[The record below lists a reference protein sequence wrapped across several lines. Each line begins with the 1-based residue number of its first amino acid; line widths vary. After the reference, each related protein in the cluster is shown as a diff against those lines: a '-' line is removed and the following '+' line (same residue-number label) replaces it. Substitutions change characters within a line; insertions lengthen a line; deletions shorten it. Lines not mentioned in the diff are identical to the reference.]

1 MTIDHLAPPGQW
13 DIVLEPIKYAVN
25 IVLQQKM
32 KLVMTR
38 ETGNP
43 SKTLI
48 NRLAENLA
56 IPFRL
61 ILTGGALVTGLCF
74 GAAKAD
80 ILFTTDV
87 GGNSQN
93 GNIFDI
99 SAKKS
104 ITINGFYQNF
114 QQTGMHNFEAYYRL
128 GTAVGTTSSTP
139 GWILLGTANNF
150 NVATAG
156 IYSLVPFNS
165 SIRLSINA
173 GSRIGLWLRN
183 SDDGLSNIYT
193 NGTSVGAAYA
203 SDGNLIIY
211 EGYGANNGGGVFSP
225 RIWNGGIIYV
235 AGLAYSSTLQPYASN
250 QSIGLDALK
259 NQRELV
265 LNQAGDCDQRGWVVY
280 DSIKNQPQ
288 AKTKKHQSLC
298 IFAEGGNA
306 TGTINGTNTLGGY
319 NTANASSAY
328 GLEWKLSKQWAVGAA
343 YGYGSTN
350 LSNFNFQDTSASIG
364 STNNSGA
371 LYGVYRPDKQ
381 QRWKIAGL
389 FGYSGFSYTGSRSYL
404 GDVAN
409 SAYNA
414 SGYTG
419 ALQASYDIPLTTD
432 YNNKKNRL
440 SPVRIKPM
448 LGLAYGSQQQ
458 DGFSESGA
466 GTLVNVQGQTTNS
479 LLGSVGVSLEAPIA
493 LNKKKT
499 TVLVPKI
506 GVAYQYDFLADQ
518 DGNRSIT
525 ASLKDD
531 ATTSYT
537 VQGQNRGS
545 SNLQLNLGADLQLN
559 PKTVLYAGV
568 NYQAFNNGDQFG
580 YQGGLRY
587 KF

>member
-1 MTIDHLAPPGQW
+1 MKPMICSETIISKKVVPNASKITAPDIAFMDIGACHKAWQGLGIKLMGSLCLFTCLAGPSNAQFIGSYAPSNWTTTNVNSNGSVNTSGAPSSISITGPNNGTNNYGYIEFTTQAKRTGSYRFNWTHSTSDGAAFDYPKFVKNGTSTIFSNYSNSGSRGQSGSQA
-13 DIVLEPIKYAVN
+13 YALTSGDTFGFQVFS
-25 IVLQQKM
+25 
-32 KLVMTR
+32 
-38 ETGNP
+38 ED
-43 SKTLI
+43 
-48 NRLAENLA
+48 NL
-56 IPFRL
+56 
-61 ILTGGALVTGLCF
+61 F
-74 GAAKAD
+74 GAA
-80 ILFTTDV
+80 IV
-87 GGNSQN
+87 S
-93 GNIFDI
+93 IF
-99 SAKKS
+99 
-104 ITINGFYQNF
+104 NF
-114 QQTGMHNFEAYYRL
+114 LYPTG
-128 GTAVGTTSSTP
+128 
-139 GWILLGTANNF
+139 
-150 NVATAG
+150 
-156 IYSLVPFNS
+156 LV
-165 SIRLSINA
+165 
-173 GSRIGLWLRN
+173 
-183 SDDGLSNIYT
+183 
-193 NGTSVGAAYA
+193 
-203 SDGNLIIY
+203 
-211 EGYGANNGGGVFSP
+211 
-225 RIWNGGIIYV
+225 
-235 AGLAYSSTLQPYASN
+235 YSSTLQPYASN

-265 LNQAGDCDQRGWVVY
+265 LNESGECDRRGWVVY
-280 DSIKNQPQ
+280 DSDKNQPQ

-306 TGTINGTNTLGGY
+306 NGTINGTGSLGGY

-350 LSNFNFQDTSASIG
+350 LSNFNFQDTSATIG
-364 STNNSGA
+364 STINSGA

-404 GDVAN
+404 GDVAT

-432 YNNKKNRL
+432 YNGEKNRL
-440 SPVRIKPM
+440 SPIRIKPM

-479 LLGSVGVSLEAPIA
+479 LLGSVGMSLEAPIA
-493 LNKKKT
+493 LNQKKT
-499 TVLVPKI
+499 TVLIPKI

-525 ASLKDD
+525 ASLQDD

-537 VQGQNRGS
+537 VQGQTRGS

>member
-1 MTIDHLAPPGQW
+1 VSFLRKISISVIAATATFGLSAAKSQ
-13 DIVLEPIKYAVN
+13 E
-25 IVLQQKM
+25 
-32 KLVMTR
+32 
-38 ETGNP
+38 
-43 SKTLI
+43 
-48 NRLAENLA
+48 
-56 IPFRL
+56 
-61 ILTGGALVTGLCF
+61 LVTNGTFTRCTGLTC
-74 GAAKAD
+74 
-80 ILFTTDV
+80 
-87 GGNSQN
+87 S
-93 GNIFDI
+93 
-99 SAKKS
+99 
-104 ITINGFYQNF
+104 
-114 QQTGMHNFEAYYRL
+114 
-128 GTAVGTTSSTP
+128 
-139 GWILLGTANNF
+139 GWILQTNLGTFYNYFAGNAFHNGYNTAHGVGATLSQNIATTVGKTYQINYAARLFHSGTPYLLRSSFGGTVLANNF
-150 NVATAG
+150 NSGLTTSTTSFAYTAKA
-156 IYSLVPFNS
+156 SSSNS
-165 SIRLSINA
+165 VLEFFGYNNPDEWILSDV
-173 GSRIGLWLRN
+173 SVTLL
-183 SDDGLSNIYT
+183 YT
-193 NGTSVGAAYA
+193 
-203 SDGNLIIY
+203 
-211 EGYGANNGGGVFSP
+211 
-225 RIWNGGIIYV
+225 
-235 AGLAYSSTLQPYASN
+235 GLAYSSTLQPYADM

-280 DSIKNQPQ
+280 DSNKTKTTS
-288 AKTKKHQSLC
+288 KTKKNQSLC

-306 TGTINGTNTLGGY
+306 NGTINGTGSLGGY

-328 GLEWKLSKQWAVGAA
+328 GLEWKASKQWTIGAA

-350 LSNFNFQDTSASIG
+350 LSNFNFQDTSATIG
-364 STNNSGA
+364 STINSGA
-371 LYGVYRPDKQ
+371 LYGVYRPDKP

-404 GDVAN
+404 GDVAT

-432 YNNKKNRL
+432 YNGEKNRL
-440 SPVRIKPM
+440 SPIRIKPM

-493 LNKKKT
+493 LNQKKT
-499 TVLVPKI
+499 TVLIPRI

-525 ASLKDD
+525 AAVQDD

-537 VQGQNRGS
+537 VQGQTRGS

>member
-1 MTIDHLAPPGQW
+1 MICSETIISKKVVPNASKITAPDIAFMDIGACHKAWQGLGIKLMGSLCLFTCLAGPSNAQFIGSYAPSNWTTTNVNSNGSVNTSGAPSSISITGPNNGTNNYGYIEFTTQAKRTGSYRFNWTHSTSDGAAFDYPKFVKNGTSTIFSNYSNSGSRGQSGSQA
-13 DIVLEPIKYAVN
+13 YALTSGDTFGFQVFS
-25 IVLQQKM
+25 
-32 KLVMTR
+32 
-38 ETGNP
+38 ED
-43 SKTLI
+43 
-48 NRLAENLA
+48 NL
-56 IPFRL
+56 
-61 ILTGGALVTGLCF
+61 F
-74 GAAKAD
+74 GAA
-80 ILFTTDV
+80 IV
-87 GGNSQN
+87 S
-93 GNIFDI
+93 IF
-99 SAKKS
+99 
-104 ITINGFYQNF
+104 NF
-114 QQTGMHNFEAYYRL
+114 LYPTG
-128 GTAVGTTSSTP
+128 
-139 GWILLGTANNF
+139 
-150 NVATAG
+150 
-156 IYSLVPFNS
+156 LV
-165 SIRLSINA
+165 
-173 GSRIGLWLRN
+173 
-183 SDDGLSNIYT
+183 
-193 NGTSVGAAYA
+193 
-203 SDGNLIIY
+203 
-211 EGYGANNGGGVFSP
+211 
-225 RIWNGGIIYV
+225 
-235 AGLAYSSTLQPYASN
+235 YSSTLQPYASN

-265 LNQAGDCDQRGWVVY
+265 LNESGECDRRGWVVY
-280 DSIKNQPQ
+280 DSDKNQPQ

-306 TGTINGTNTLGGY
+306 NGTINGTGSLGGY

-343 YGYGSTN
+343 YGYGNTN

-364 STNNSGA
+364 STINSGA

-404 GDVAN
+404 GDVAT

-432 YNNKKNRL
+432 YNGEKNRL
-440 SPVRIKPM
+440 SPIRIKPM

-479 LLGSVGVSLEAPIA
+479 LLGSVGMSLEAPIA
-493 LNKKKT
+493 LNQKKT
-499 TVLVPKI
+499 TVLIPKI

-525 ASLKDD
+525 ASLQDD

-537 VQGQNRGS
+537 VQGQTRGS

>member
-1 MTIDHLAPPGQW
+1 MKPVLTHGTLDAKNIAAAAIADKKHASPSAAFASRRTVDHNISFGPAGKLIGSFSLLAGLLLAGSASANPYTTVTVNGRNYRITYGQEPPLSSATMPWLGNSSLAGQFATS
-13 DIVLEPIKYAVN
+13 LGNTFNNAN
-25 IVLQQKM
+25 SF
-32 KLVMTR
+32 
-38 ETGNP
+38 GNP
-43 SKTLI
+43 IFAYGGSTQ
-48 NRLAENLA
+48 NGGLAV
-56 IPFRL
+56 
-61 ILTGGALVTGLCF
+61 GALWNGIGVDNINVGSTWN
-74 GAAKAD
+74 GAW
-80 ILFTTDV
+80 
-87 GGNSQN
+87 
-93 GNIFDI
+93 
-99 SAKKS
+99 
-104 ITINGFYQNF
+104 NF
-114 QQTGMHNFEAYYRL
+114 ALAF
-128 GTAVGTTSSTP
+128 
-139 GWILLGTANNF
+139 
-150 NVATAG
+150 
-156 IYSLVPFNS
+156 
-165 SIRLSINA
+165 NA
-173 GSRIGLWLRN
+173 GL
-183 SDDGLSNIYT
+183 DD
-193 NGTSVGAAYA
+193 A
-203 SDGNLIIY
+203 
-211 EGYGANNGGGVFSP
+211 
-225 RIWNGGIIYV
+225 
-235 AGLAYSSTLQPYASN
+235 STLQPYASN

-265 LNQAGDCDQRGWVVY
+265 LNEAGECDRRGWVVY
-280 DSIKNQPQ
+280 DSDKNQPQ

-306 TGTINGTNTLGGY
+306 NGTINGTGSLGGY

-350 LSNFNFQDTSASIG
+350 LSNFDFQDTSAAIG
-364 STNNSGA
+364 STINSGA

-404 GDVAN
+404 GDVAT

-432 YNNKKNRL
+432 YNGEKNRL

-479 LLGSVGVSLEAPIA
+479 LLGNIGVSLEAPIA
-493 LNKKKT
+493 LNQKKT
-499 TVLVPKI
+499 TVLIPRI

-525 ASLKDD
+525 ASLQDD

>member
-1 MTIDHLAPPGQW
+1 MPWWGDGASTNSFVSAITTSLGTPNTLAFLGGTGPLFATGTLTSGSNNY
-13 DIVLEPIKYAVN
+13 VVVYTYN
-25 IVLQQKM
+25 I
-32 KLVMTR
+32 
-38 ETGNP
+38 
-43 SKTLI
+43 
-48 NRLAENLA
+48 
-56 IPFRL
+56 
-61 ILTGGALVTGLCF
+61 
-74 GAAKAD
+74 D
-80 ILFTTDV
+80 ILVSVVD
-87 GGNSQN
+87 Q
-93 GNIFDI
+93 
-99 SAKKS
+99 ALA
-104 ITINGFYQNF
+104 
-114 QQTGMHNFEAYYRL
+114 FEYAIAY
-128 GTAVGTTSSTP
+128 
-139 GWILLGTANNF
+139 
-150 NVATAG
+150 
-156 IYSLVPFNS
+156 LVPSFS
-165 SIRLSINA
+165 SQ
-173 GSRIGLWLRN
+173 
-183 SDDGLSNIYT
+183 
-193 NGTSVGAAYA
+193 
-203 SDGNLIIY
+203 
-211 EGYGANNGGGVFSP
+211 
-225 RIWNGGIIYV
+225 
-235 AGLAYSSTLQPYASN
+235 TLQPYASN

-265 LNQAGDCDQRGWVVY
+265 LNEAGECDRRGWVVY
-280 DSIKNQPQ
+280 DSDKNQPQ
-288 AKTKKHQSLC
+288 TKTKKHQSLC

-306 TGTINGTNTLGGY
+306 NGTINGTSSLGGY

-350 LSNFNFQDTSASIG
+350 LSNFNFQDTSATIG
-364 STNNSGA
+364 STINSGA

-404 GDVAN
+404 GDVAT

-432 YNNKKNRL
+432 YNGEKNRL
-440 SPVRIKPM
+440 SPIRIKPM

-479 LLGSVGVSLEAPIA
+479 LLGNIGVSLEAPIA
-493 LNKKKT
+493 LNQKKT
-499 TVLVPKI
+499 TVLIPRI

-525 ASLKDD
+525 ASLQDD

-568 NYQAFNNGDQFG
+568 NYQAFNTGDQFG

>member
-1 MTIDHLAPPGQW
+1 MKPPNIGKPSTPTNNRVAANLRISLGLVAAGGSLA
-13 DIVLEPIKYAVN
+13 A
-25 IVLQQKM
+25 
-32 KLVMTR
+32 
-38 ETGNP
+38 
-43 SKTLI
+43 
-48 NRLAENLA
+48 
-56 IPFRL
+56 
-61 ILTGGALVTGLCF
+61 GLCI

-80 ILFTTDV
+80 TSINTINAWDGASSIGSWRGPAPASAYTYGQTFTAPSASSLKSFTFNARSSSIGSQPYTAYLYQLNTNTV
-87 GGNSQN
+87 QGPAIWTGAGLTLSGNTSFN
-93 GNIFDI
+93 STTLNIN
-99 SAKKS
+99 SAKL
-104 ITINGFYQNF
+104 
-114 QQTGMHNFEAYYRL
+114 QTGTRYVFFL
-128 GTAVGTTSSTP
+128 T
-139 GWILLGTANNF
+139 
-150 NVATAG
+150 TAG
-156 IYSLVPFNS
+156 LNTTGNPTYFYGTVSGASGYTGGQFIF
-165 SIRLSINA
+165 
-173 GSRIGLWLRN
+173 
-183 SDDGLSNIYT
+183 SDNVDFT
-193 NGTSVGAAYA
+193 AAL
-203 SDGNLIIY
+203 NL
-211 EGYGANNGGGVFSP
+211 GYGGTDLAFLMIFGSS
-225 RIWNGGIIYV
+225 
-235 AGLAYSSTLQPYASN
+235 GLGNTSTLQPYASN

-265 LNQAGDCDQRGWVVY
+265 LNEAGECDRRGWVVY
-280 DSIKNQPQ
+280 DSDKNQPQ

-306 TGTINGTNTLGGY
+306 NGTIIGTGSLGGY

-350 LSNFNFQDTSASIG
+350 LSNFNFQDTSATIG
-364 STNNSGA
+364 STINSGA

-404 GDVAN
+404 GDVAT

-432 YNNKKNRL
+432 YNGEKNRL
-440 SPVRIKPM
+440 SPIRIKPM

-493 LNKKKT
+493 LNQKKT
-499 TVLVPKI
+499 TVLIPKI

-518 DGNRSIT
+518 DSNRSIT
-525 ASLKDD
+525 ASLQDD

-545 SNLQLNLGADLQLN
+545 SNLQLNLGTDLQLN

>member
-1 MTIDHLAPPGQW
+1 MPWLGNSSLAGQFATS
-13 DIVLEPIKYAVN
+13 LGNTFNTANPF
-25 IVLQQKM
+25 
-32 KLVMTR
+32 
-38 ETGNP
+38 GNP
-43 SKTLI
+43 IFAYGGSTQNGGL
-48 NRLAENLA
+48 
-56 IPFRL
+56 
-61 ILTGGALVTGLCF
+61 GVGALWNGIGVDDYNGGSTW
-74 GAAKAD
+74 
-80 ILFTTDV
+80 TD
-87 GGNSQN
+87 
-93 GNIFDI
+93 
-99 SAKKS
+99 AW
-104 ITINGFYQNF
+104 NF
-114 QQTGMHNFEAYYRL
+114 ALAF
-128 GTAVGTTSSTP
+128 
-139 GWILLGTANNF
+139 
-150 NVATAG
+150 
-156 IYSLVPFNS
+156 
-165 SIRLSINA
+165 NA
-173 GSRIGLWLRN
+173 GL
-183 SDDGLSNIYT
+183 DD
-193 NGTSVGAAYA
+193 A
-203 SDGNLIIY
+203 
-211 EGYGANNGGGVFSP
+211 
-225 RIWNGGIIYV
+225 
-235 AGLAYSSTLQPYASN
+235 STLQPYASN

-265 LNQAGDCDQRGWVVY
+265 LNEAGECDRRGWVVY
-280 DSIKNQPQ
+280 DSDKNQPQ

-306 TGTINGTNTLGGY
+306 NGTINGTGSLGGY

-350 LSNFNFQDTSASIG
+350 LSNFDFQDTSAAIG
-364 STNNSGA
+364 STINSGA

-381 QRWKIAGL
+381 QRWKITGL

-404 GDVAN
+404 GDVAT

-432 YNNKKNRL
+432 YNGEKNRL

-466 GTLVNVQGQTTNS
+466 GTLVTVQGQTTNS

-493 LNKKKT
+493 LNQKKT
-499 TVLVPKI
+499 TVLIPRI

-525 ASLKDD
+525 ASLQDD

>member
-1 MTIDHLAPPGQW
+1 
-13 DIVLEPIKYAVN
+13 
-25 IVLQQKM
+25 M
-32 KLVMTR
+32 KLPNIGKPSTP
-38 ETGNP
+38 TNNSGAANP
-43 SKTLI
+43 RISLG
-48 NRLAENLA
+48 LVAA
-56 IPFRL
+56 GCS
-61 ILTGGALVTGLCF
+61 LTAGLCI

-80 ILFTTDV
+80 TSINTINAWDGASSIGSWRGPAPASAYTYGQTFTAPSASSLKSFTFNSKSSSIGSQPYTAYLYQLNTNTV
-87 GGNSQN
+87 QGPAIWIGAGLTLSGNTSFN
-93 GNIFDI
+93 STTLNIN
-99 SAKKS
+99 SAKL
-104 ITINGFYQNF
+104 
-114 QQTGMHNFEAYYRL
+114 QTGTRYVLFL
-128 GTAVGTTSSTP
+128 T
-139 GWILLGTANNF
+139 
-150 NVATAG
+150 TAG
-156 IYSLVPFNS
+156 LNTTGNPTYFYGTVSGASQYTDGQFIF
-165 SIRLSINA
+165 
-173 GSRIGLWLRN
+173 
-183 SDDGLSNIYT
+183 SDNVDFTAPL
-193 NGTSVGAAYA
+193 
-203 SDGNLIIY
+203 NL
-211 EGYGANNGGGVFSP
+211 GYGGTDLAFLMIFGSS
-225 RIWNGGIIYV
+225 
-235 AGLAYSSTLQPYASN
+235 GLGNTSTIQPYASN

-265 LNQAGDCDQRGWVVY
+265 LNEAGECDRRGWVVY
-280 DSIKNQPQ
+280 DSNKNQPQ

-306 TGTINGTNTLGGY
+306 NGTINGTGSLGGY

-328 GLEWKLSKQWAVGAA
+328 GLEWKLSKQWTVGAA

-364 STNNSGA
+364 STINSGA

-404 GDVAN
+404 GDVAT

-419 ALQASYDIPLTTD
+419 TLQASYDIPLTTD
-432 YNNKKNRL
+432 YNGEKNRL
-440 SPVRIKPM
+440 SPIRIKPM

-479 LLGSVGVSLEAPIA
+479 LLGNIGVSLEAPIA
-493 LNKKKT
+493 LNQKKT
-499 TVLVPKI
+499 TVLIPRI

-525 ASLKDD
+525 ASLQDD

-568 NYQAFNNGDQFG
+568 NYQAFNTGDQFG
-580 YQGGLRY
+580 YQGGLKY

>member
-1 MTIDHLAPPGQW
+1 MPDL
-13 DIVLEPIKYAVN
+13 
-25 IVLQQKM
+25 
-32 KLVMTR
+32 TR
-38 ETGNP
+38 ET
-43 SKTLI
+43 TD
-48 NRLAENLA
+48 AENAASEA
-56 IPFRL
+56 IIEINFKRMKFAQICLVGLSSIAVAGSQAP
-61 ILTGGALVTGLCF
+61 GAWSQSMTRSETFNPVLPVDGSSSFTGLNFTGISQPISGVRATINLTKCGDPISTT
-74 GAAKAD
+74 GACVSSDNSYNDEIRLRLRSPNGTIVRLVDLETLLPGNSGNTVTWTFSNAASVALSGTLL
-80 ILFTTDV
+80 ISGTYLPASSLSAFSGQ
-87 GGNSQN
+87 GGN
-93 GNIFDI
+93 GTWDLL
-99 SAKKS
+99 
-104 ITINGFYQNF
+104 
-114 QQTGMHNFEAYYRL
+114 FEDSERND
-128 GTAVGTTSSTP
+128 P
-139 GWILLGTANNF
+139 
-150 NVATAG
+150 
-156 IYSLVPFNS
+156 
-165 SIRLSINA
+165 LSIN
-173 GSRIGLWLRN
+173 SWLLELLWQ
-183 SDDGLSNIYT
+183 
-193 NGTSVGAAYA
+193 AAA
-203 SDGNLIIY
+203 AAAPNTQ
-211 EGYGANNGGGVFSP
+211 A
-225 RIWNGGIIYV
+225 
-235 AGLAYSSTLQPYASN
+235 YASN

-265 LNQAGDCDQRGWVVY
+265 LNEAGECDRRGWVVY
-280 DSIKNQPQ
+280 DSDKNQPQ
-288 AKTKKHQSLC
+288 AKTKKQQSLC

-306 TGTINGTNTLGGY
+306 NGTINGTSSLGGY

-364 STNNSGA
+364 STINSGA

-404 GDVAN
+404 GDVAS

-432 YNNKKNRL
+432 YNGEKNRL
-440 SPVRIKPM
+440 SPIRIKPM

-479 LLGSVGVSLEAPIA
+479 LLGNIGVSLEAPIA
-493 LNKKKT
+493 LNQKKT
-499 TVLVPKI
+499 TVLIPKI

-525 ASLKDD
+525 ASLQDD

-537 VQGQNRGS
+537 VQGQTRGS

>member
-1 MTIDHLAPPGQW
+1 MNPDL
-13 DIVLEPIKYAVN
+13 
-25 IVLQQKM
+25 
-32 KLVMTR
+32 TR
-38 ETGNP
+38 ETPDAKNIAAAAIADKKNAMPFAAFASRRTVDHNISLGPVGKPIVSFSLLAVLLLAGSANANP
-43 SKTLI
+43 STTVTVNGRNYIITYKQTPALSAATMPWLG
-48 NRLAENLA
+48 NKSLA
-56 IPFRL
+56 IQFATSL
-61 ILTGGALVTGLCF
+61 
-74 GAAKAD
+74 
-80 ILFTTDV
+80 
-87 GGNSQN
+87 
-93 GNIFDI
+93 GNIF
-99 SAKKS
+99 
-104 ITINGFYQNF
+104 N
-114 QQTGMHNFEAYYRL
+114 
-128 GTAVGTTSSTP
+128 
-139 GWILLGTANNF
+139 TANNF
-150 NVATAG
+150 GIEFSNPIFTYGGSTQQGGIANGSVKYNSDGTILDYS
-156 IYSLVPFNS
+156 IYSTATWYGAWNFAV
-165 SIRLSINA
+165 A
-173 GSRIGLWLRN
+173 
-183 SDDGLSNIYT
+183 SNI
-193 NGTSVGAAYA
+193 
-203 SDGNLIIY
+203 
-211 EGYGANNGGGVFSP
+211 
-225 RIWNGGIIYV
+225 
-235 AGLAYSSTLQPYASN
+235 STLQPYASN

-265 LNQAGDCDQRGWVVY
+265 LNEAGECDRRGWVVY
-280 DSIKNQPQ
+280 DSDKNQPQ

-306 TGTINGTNTLGGY
+306 NGTINGTGSLGGY

-364 STNNSGA
+364 STINSGA

-404 GDVAN
+404 GDVAS

-432 YNNKKNRL
+432 YNGEKNRL
-440 SPVRIKPM
+440 SPIRIKPM
-448 LGLAYGSQQQ
+448 LGLAYGSHQQA
-458 DGFSESGA
+458 GFAESGA
-466 GTLVNVQGQTTNS
+466 GTLVTVQGQTTNS

-493 LNKKKT
+493 LNLKKT
-499 TVLVPKI
+499 TVLIPKI
-506 GVAYQYDFLADQ
+506 GVAYQVDFLADQ

-525 ASLKDD
+525 ASLQDD

-537 VQGQNRGS
+537 VQGQTRAA
-545 SNLQLNLGADLQLN
+545 SNLQLNLGIDLQLN

-568 NYQAFNNGDQFG
+568 NYQAFNTGDQFG

>member
-1 MTIDHLAPPGQW
+1 MAGGFLA
-13 DIVLEPIKYAVN
+13 
-25 IVLQQKM
+25 
-32 KLVMTR
+32 
-38 ETGNP
+38 
-43 SKTLI
+43 
-48 NRLAENLA
+48 
-56 IPFRL
+56 
-61 ILTGGALVTGLCF
+61 TGLCF

-80 ILFTTDV
+80 TTIETITSWDGTVAISPWGSGGSPNYGQTFSAPSDLALKSFTLNTRSSSI
-87 GGNSQN
+87 GNQPYT
-93 GNIFDI
+93 
-99 SAKKS
+99 AYL
-104 ITINGFYQNF
+104 YQWNSNTV
-114 QQTGMHNFEAYYRL
+114 QGPAIW
-128 GTAVGTTSSTP
+128 SST
-139 GWILLGTANNF
+139 G
-150 NVATAG
+150 
-156 IYSLVPFNS
+156 LVLSGNTIFNS
-165 SIRLSINA
+165 TSLNVNSTKPQA
-173 GSRIGLWLRN
+173 GTKYVFFLTTVGSTTTGNPNYSFGRVPA
-183 SDDGLSNIYT
+183 SSN
-193 NGTSVGAAYA
+193 AYA
-203 SDGNLIIY
+203 GGELVFNNTSDFTSAWF
-211 EGYGANNGGGVFSP
+211 GADGSLGDLAFIMIFGSS
-225 RIWNGGIIYV
+225 
-235 AGLAYSSTLQPYASN
+235 GLGSISTLQPYASN

-265 LNQAGDCDQRGWVVY
+265 LNEAGECDRRGWVIY
-280 DSIKNQPQ
+280 DSDKNQPQ

-298 IFAEGGNA
+298 IFAEGGNS
-306 TGTINGTNTLGGY
+306 TSTINGTGSLGGY

-350 LSNFNFQDTSASIG
+350 LSNFNFQDTSANIG
-364 STNNSGA
+364 STINSGA

-404 GDVAN
+404 GDVAT

-432 YNNKKNRL
+432 YNNKKNQL

-479 LLGSVGVSLEAPIA
+479 LLGNVGVSLEAPIA
-493 LNKKKT
+493 LNQKKT
-499 TVLVPKI
+499 TVLIPKI

-525 ASLKDD
+525 ASLQDD

>member
-1 MTIDHLAPPGQW
+1 MIFGSSGL
-13 DIVLEPIKYAVN
+13 
-25 IVLQQKM
+25 
-32 KLVMTR
+32 
-38 ETGNP
+38 GNP
-43 SKTLI
+43 S
-48 NRLAENLA
+48 
-56 IPFRL
+56 
-61 ILTGGALVTGLCF
+61 
-74 GAAKAD
+74 
-80 ILFTTDV
+80 
-87 GGNSQN
+87 
-93 GNIFDI
+93 
-99 SAKKS
+99 
-104 ITINGFYQNF
+104 TI
-114 QQTGMHNFEAYYRL
+114 
-128 GTAVGTTSSTP
+128 
-139 GWILLGTANNF
+139 
-150 NVATAG
+150 
-156 IYSLVPFNS
+156 
-165 SIRLSINA
+165 
-173 GSRIGLWLRN
+173 
-183 SDDGLSNIYT
+183 
-193 NGTSVGAAYA
+193 
-203 SDGNLIIY
+203 
-211 EGYGANNGGGVFSP
+211 
-225 RIWNGGIIYV
+225 
-235 AGLAYSSTLQPYASN
+235 QPYASN

-265 LNQAGDCDQRGWVVY
+265 LNEAGECDRRGWVVY
-280 DSIKNQPQ
+280 DSDKNQPQ

-306 TGTINGTNTLGGY
+306 NGTINGTGSLGGY

-350 LSNFNFQDTSASIG
+350 LSNFNLQDTSATIS
-364 STNNSGA
+364 STINSGA

-404 GDVAN
+404 GDIAT

-432 YNNKKNRL
+432 YNGEKNRL
-440 SPVRIKPM
+440 SPIRIKPM
-448 LGLAYGSQQQ
+448 LGLAYGSHQQ

-479 LLGSVGVSLEAPIA
+479 LLGNIGVSLEAPIA
-493 LNKKKT
+493 LNQKKT
-499 TVLVPKI
+499 TVLIPRI

-525 ASLKDD
+525 ASLQDD

-568 NYQAFNNGDQFG
+568 NYQAFNTGDQFG

>member
-1 MTIDHLAPPGQW
+1 MKPDLTHGTLDAKNIAAAAIADKKHASPSAAFASRRTVNHNISFGPAGKLIGSFSLLAG
-13 DIVLEPIKYAVN
+13 LLLA
-25 IVLQQKM
+25 
-32 KLVMTR
+32 
-38 ETGNP
+38 GSASANP
-43 SKTLI
+43 
-48 NRLAENLA
+48 A
-56 IPFRL
+56 
-61 ILTGGALVTGLCF
+61 
-74 GAAKAD
+74 
-80 ILFTTDV
+80 TTVSV
-87 GGNSQN
+87 GGNNYNVTYVNASY
-93 GNIFDI
+93 I
-99 SAKKS
+99 SNPSYFSPVYMPWWGDGAS
-104 ITINGFYQNF
+104 TNSFVSAIT
-114 QQTGMHNFEAYYRL
+114 TSL
-128 GTAVGTTSSTP
+128 GTPNTLAFLGGTGPLFATGTLTSGSNNYVVVYTYNID
-139 GWILLGTANNF
+139 ILGSVVDQALAF
-150 NVATAG
+150 EYAIA
-156 IYSLVPFNS
+156 YLVPSFS
-165 SIRLSINA
+165 SQ
-173 GSRIGLWLRN
+173 
-183 SDDGLSNIYT
+183 
-193 NGTSVGAAYA
+193 
-203 SDGNLIIY
+203 
-211 EGYGANNGGGVFSP
+211 
-225 RIWNGGIIYV
+225 
-235 AGLAYSSTLQPYASN
+235 TLQPYASN

-265 LNQAGDCDQRGWVVY
+265 LNEAGECDRRGWVVY
-280 DSIKNQPQ
+280 DSDKNQPQ

-306 TGTINGTNTLGGY
+306 NGTINGTSSLGGY

-350 LSNFNFQDTSASIG
+350 LSNFNFQDTSATIG
-364 STNNSGA
+364 STINSGA

-404 GDVAN
+404 GDVAT

-432 YNNKKNRL
+432 YNGEKNRL
-440 SPVRIKPM
+440 SPIRIKPM

-479 LLGSVGVSLEAPIA
+479 LLGNIGVSLEAPIA
-493 LNKKKT
+493 LNQKKT
-499 TVLVPKI
+499 TVLIPRI

-525 ASLKDD
+525 ASLQDD

-545 SNLQLNLGADLQLN
+545 SNLQLNLGTDLQLN

>member
-1 MTIDHLAPPGQW
+1 
-13 DIVLEPIKYAVN
+13 
-25 IVLQQKM
+25 M
-32 KLVMTR
+32 KLPNIGKPSTP
-38 ETGNP
+38 TNNSGAANP
-43 SKTLI
+43 RISLG
-48 NRLAENLA
+48 LVAA
-56 IPFRL
+56 GCS
-61 ILTGGALVTGLCF
+61 LTAGLCI

-80 ILFTTDV
+80 TSINTINAWDGGESLGSWRGPAPTSAYTYGQTFTAPSASSLKSFTFNSKSSSIGSQPYTAYLYQLNTNTV
-87 GGNSQN
+87 QGPAIWTGAGLTLSGNTSFN
-93 GNIFDI
+93 STTLNIN
-99 SAKKS
+99 SAKL
-104 ITINGFYQNF
+104 
-114 QQTGMHNFEAYYRL
+114 QTGTRYVFFL
-128 GTAVGTTSSTP
+128 T
-139 GWILLGTANNF
+139 
-150 NVATAG
+150 TAG
-156 IYSLVPFNS
+156 LNTTGNPTYFYGTVSGASQYTGGQFIF
-165 SIRLSINA
+165 
-173 GSRIGLWLRN
+173 
-183 SDDGLSNIYT
+183 SDNVDFT
-193 NGTSVGAAYA
+193 AAL
-203 SDGNLIIY
+203 DL
-211 EGYGANNGGGVFSP
+211 GYG
-225 RIWNGGIIYV
+225 GIDLAFLMIFGSS
-235 AGLAYSSTLQPYASN
+235 GLGYPSTIQPYASN

-265 LNQAGDCDQRGWVVY
+265 LNEAGECDRRGWVVY
-280 DSIKNQPQ
+280 DSDKNQPQ

-306 TGTINGTNTLGGY
+306 NGTINGTSSLGGY

-350 LSNFNFQDTSASIG
+350 LSNFNFQDTSANIG
-364 STNNSGA
+364 STINSGA

-404 GDVAN
+404 GDVAT

-432 YNNKKNRL
+432 YNGEKNRL
-440 SPVRIKPM
+440 SPIRIKPM

-493 LNKKKT
+493 LNQKKT
-499 TVLVPKI
+499 TVLIPKI

-525 ASLKDD
+525 ASLQDD

-568 NYQAFNNGDQFG
+568 NYQAFNKGDQFG
-580 YQGGLRY
+580 YQGGLKY

>member
-1 MTIDHLAPPGQW
+1 MKPMICSETIISKKVVPNASKITAPDIAFMDIGACHKAWQGLGIKLMGSLCLFTCLAGPSNAQFIGSYAPSNWTTTNVNSNGSVNTSGAPSSISITGPNNGTNNYGYIEFTTQAKRTGSYRFNWTHSTSDGAAFDYPKFVKNGTSTIFSNYSNSGSRGQSGSQA
-13 DIVLEPIKYAVN
+13 YALTSGDTFGFQVFS
-25 IVLQQKM
+25 
-32 KLVMTR
+32 
-38 ETGNP
+38 ED
-43 SKTLI
+43 
-48 NRLAENLA
+48 NL
-56 IPFRL
+56 
-61 ILTGGALVTGLCF
+61 F
-74 GAAKAD
+74 GAA
-80 ILFTTDV
+80 IV
-87 GGNSQN
+87 S
-93 GNIFDI
+93 IF
-99 SAKKS
+99 
-104 ITINGFYQNF
+104 NF
-114 QQTGMHNFEAYYRL
+114 LYPTG
-128 GTAVGTTSSTP
+128 
-139 GWILLGTANNF
+139 
-150 NVATAG
+150 
-156 IYSLVPFNS
+156 LV
-165 SIRLSINA
+165 
-173 GSRIGLWLRN
+173 
-183 SDDGLSNIYT
+183 
-193 NGTSVGAAYA
+193 
-203 SDGNLIIY
+203 
-211 EGYGANNGGGVFSP
+211 
-225 RIWNGGIIYV
+225 
-235 AGLAYSSTLQPYASN
+235 YSSTLQPYASN

-265 LNQAGDCDQRGWVVY
+265 LNEAGECDRRGWVVY
-280 DSIKNQPQ
+280 DSDKNQPQ

-306 TGTINGTNTLGGY
+306 NGTINGTGSLGGY

-343 YGYGSTN
+343 YGYGNTN

-364 STNNSGA
+364 STINSGA

-404 GDVAN
+404 DDVAS

-432 YNNKKNRL
+432 YNGEKNRL
-440 SPVRIKPM
+440 SPIRIKPM

-479 LLGSVGVSLEAPIA
+479 LLGRVGVSLEAPIA
-493 LNKKKT
+493 LNQKKT
-499 TVLVPKI
+499 TVLIPKI

-525 ASLKDD
+525 ASLQDD

-537 VQGQNRGS
+537 VQGQTRGS

>member
-1 MTIDHLAPPGQW
+1 
-13 DIVLEPIKYAVN
+13 
-25 IVLQQKM
+25 M
-32 KLVMTR
+32 KLPN
-38 ETGNP
+38 TGKPATPTN
-43 SKTLI
+43 
-48 NRLAENLA
+48 NRAAAKLRISLGLAAAGGSLA
-56 IPFRL
+56 
-61 ILTGGALVTGLCF
+61 AGLCI

-80 ILFTTDV
+80 TTINTINPTINPWNGSSFIGSWGGTVTPTNANSYTYGQTFTAPSASSLKSFTFNTRSSSIGSQPYTAYLYQLNTNTV
-87 GGNSQN
+87 QGPAIWTRAGLTLSGNTSSSSTTL
-93 GNIFDI
+93 NIN
-99 SAKKS
+99 SAKL
-104 ITINGFYQNF
+104 Q
-114 QQTGMHNFEAYYRL
+114 A
-128 GTAVGTTSSTP
+128 GTRYVFFLT
-139 GWILLGTANNF
+139 
-150 NVATAG
+150 TAG
-156 IYSLVPFNS
+156 LNTSGNPTYEYGTVSGASNYTGGQFIFSKN
-165 SIRLSINA
+165 
-173 GSRIGLWLRN
+173 
-183 SDDGLSNIYT
+183 DDFT
-193 NGTSVGAAYA
+193 AAL
-203 SDGNLIIY
+203 DL
-211 EGYGANNGGGVFSP
+211 GYGGTDLAFLMIFGSS
-225 RIWNGGIIYV
+225 
-235 AGLAYSSTLQPYASN
+235 GLGNPSTLQPYASN

-259 NQRELV
+259 NQRDLV
-265 LNQAGDCDQRGWVVY
+265 LNEAGECDRRGWVVY
-280 DSIKNQPQ
+280 DSDKNQPQ

-306 TGTINGTNTLGGY
+306 NGTINGTGSLGGY
-319 NTANASSAY
+319 NTANASSAF
-328 GLEWKLSKQWAVGAA
+328 GLEWKASKQWTIGAA

-364 STNNSGA
+364 STINSGA

-381 QRWKIAGL
+381 QRWKLAGL

-404 GDVAN
+404 GDVAT
-409 SAYNA
+409 SAYNS

-432 YNNKKNRL
+432 YNGEKNRL
-440 SPVRIKPM
+440 SPIRIKPM

-493 LNKKKT
+493 LNLKKT
-499 TVLVPKI
+499 TVLIPRI

-525 ASLKDD
+525 ASLQDD

-568 NYQAFNNGDQFG
+568 NYQAFNTGDQFG

>member
-1 MTIDHLAPPGQW
+1 MNPG
-13 DIVLEPIKYAVN
+13 L
-25 IVLQQKM
+25 
-32 KLVMTR
+32 TR
-38 ETGNP
+38 ETPDAKNIAAAAIADKKNASPFAAFASRRTFDHNISFGPAGKLIGSFSLLAGLLLAGSASANPTTTVSVGGNNYNVTYVNTSYVSNP
-43 SKTLI
+43 SYFSPAYMPWWGDGASARSFVSAITSSLGTHNFLSYPPGGTSPLFANQTLGSRVGFYAY
-48 NRLAENLA
+48 NPGLA
-56 IPFRL
+56 IPPMS
-61 ILTGGALVTGLCF
+61 GLF
-74 GAAKAD
+74 G
-80 ILFTTDV
+80 
-87 GGNSQN
+87 S
-93 GNIFDI
+93 
-99 SAKKS
+99 
-104 ITINGFYQNF
+104 
-114 QQTGMHNFEAYYRL
+114 
-128 GTAVGTTSSTP
+128 TTSDAFVLDYAIAYLIPSAP
-139 GWILLGTANNF
+139 AF
-150 NVATAG
+150 
-156 IYSLVPFNS
+156 S
-165 SIRLSINA
+165 SQ
-173 GSRIGLWLRN
+173 
-183 SDDGLSNIYT
+183 
-193 NGTSVGAAYA
+193 
-203 SDGNLIIY
+203 
-211 EGYGANNGGGVFSP
+211 
-225 RIWNGGIIYV
+225 
-235 AGLAYSSTLQPYASN
+235 TLQPYASN

-265 LNQAGDCDQRGWVVY
+265 LNEAGECDRRGWVVY
-280 DSIKNQPQ
+280 DSDKNQPQ

-306 TGTINGTNTLGGY
+306 TGAINGTGSLGGY

-328 GLEWKLSKQWAVGAA
+328 GLEWKASKQWTIGAA

-350 LSNFNFQDTSASIG
+350 LSNFNFQDTSANIG
-364 STNNSGA
+364 STINSGA

-404 GDVAN
+404 GDVAT

-432 YNNKKNRL
+432 YNGEKNRL

-479 LLGSVGVSLEAPIA
+479 LLGNVGVSLEAPIA
-493 LNKKKT
+493 LNQKKT
-499 TVLVPKI
+499 TVLIPKI

-525 ASLKDD
+525 ASLQDD

-568 NYQAFNNGDQFG
+568 NYQAFNTGDQFG

>member
-1 MTIDHLAPPGQW
+1 VAGGFLA
-13 DIVLEPIKYAVN
+13 
-25 IVLQQKM
+25 
-32 KLVMTR
+32 
-38 ETGNP
+38 
-43 SKTLI
+43 
-48 NRLAENLA
+48 
-56 IPFRL
+56 
-61 ILTGGALVTGLCF
+61 TGLCF

-80 ILFTTDV
+80 TTIETITSWDGTVAISPWGSGGSPNYGQTFTAPSNLALKSFTLNTRSSFI
-87 GGNSQN
+87 GNQPYT
-93 GNIFDI
+93 
-99 SAKKS
+99 AYL
-104 ITINGFYQNF
+104 YQWNSNTV
-114 QQTGMHNFEAYYRL
+114 QGPAIW
-128 GTAVGTTSSTP
+128 SST
-139 GWILLGTANNF
+139 G
-150 NVATAG
+150 
-156 IYSLVPFNS
+156 LVLSGNTIFNS
-165 SIRLSINA
+165 TSLNVNSTKLHA
-173 GSRIGLWLRN
+173 GAKYVFFLTTVGSTTIGNPNYSFGRVPA
-183 SDDGLSNIYT
+183 SSN
-193 NGTSVGAAYA
+193 AYA
-203 SDGNLIIY
+203 GGELVFNNTSDFTSAWF
-211 EGYGANNGGGVFSP
+211 GADGSLGDLAFIMIFGSS
-225 RIWNGGIIYV
+225 
-235 AGLAYSSTLQPYASN
+235 GLGSNSTLQPYASN

-265 LNQAGDCDQRGWVVY
+265 LNEAGECDHRGWVVY
-280 DSIKNQPQ
+280 DSDKNQPQ

-306 TGTINGTNTLGGY
+306 TGTINGTGSLGGY

-364 STNNSGA
+364 STINSGA
-371 LYGVYRPDKQ
+371 LYGVYRPDRQ

-389 FGYSGFSYTGSRSYL
+389 LGYSGFSFTGSRSYQ
-404 GDVAN
+404 GDIAS

-419 ALQASYDIPLTTD
+419 ALQASYDIPLSSD
-432 YNNKKNRL
+432 YNGEKNRL
-440 SPVRIKPM
+440 SPIRIKPM

-466 GTLVNVQGQTTNS
+466 GTLVTVQGQTTNS

-493 LNKKKT
+493 LDKKQT
-499 TVLVPKI
+499 TVLIPKI
-506 GVAYQYDFLADQ
+506 GVAYQVDFLADQ

-525 ASLKDD
+525 ASLQDN

-537 VQGQNRGS
+537 VQGQNHGS

>member
-1 MTIDHLAPPGQW
+1 MTNSATFNP
-13 DIVLEPIKYAVN
+13 
-25 IVLQQKM
+25 VLQVDGSSSSTGLNFTGISAPINGVRTTINLTKCDDPISTTGACVGTSTSYNREI
-32 KLVMTR
+32 KLSLQSPNGTIVTLVDFNQLQGQR
-38 ETGNP
+38 PGNTVTWTFSNTASAALTGNL
-43 SKTLI
+43 LI
-48 NRLAENLA
+48 SGTYLPASSLSAFSGEVGNGTWDLLFED
-56 IPFRL
+56 
-61 ILTGGALVTGLCF
+61 GAGS
-74 GAAKAD
+74 D
-80 ILFTTDV
+80 
-87 GGNSQN
+87 
-93 GNIFDI
+93 
-99 SAKKS
+99 
-104 ITINGFYQNF
+104 
-114 QQTGMHNFEAYYRL
+114 
-128 GTAVGTTSSTP
+128 P
-139 GWILLGTANNF
+139 
-150 NVATAG
+150 
-156 IYSLVPFNS
+156 
-165 SIRLSINA
+165 LSIN
-173 GSRIGLWLRN
+173 SWLLELLWQ
-183 SDDGLSNIYT
+183 
-193 NGTSVGAAYA
+193 AAA
-203 SDGNLIIY
+203 AAPNTQ
-211 EGYGANNGGGVFSP
+211 A
-225 RIWNGGIIYV
+225 
-235 AGLAYSSTLQPYASN
+235 YASN

-265 LNQAGDCDQRGWVVY
+265 LNEAGECDRRGWVVY
-280 DSIKNQPQ
+280 DSDKNQPP

-306 TGTINGTNTLGGY
+306 NGTINGTGSLGGY

-328 GLEWKLSKQWAVGAA
+328 GLEYKLSKKWAVGAA

-350 LSNFNFQDTSASIG
+350 LSNFNFQDTTASIG
-364 STNNSGA
+364 STINSGA
-371 LYGVYRPDKQ
+371 LYGVYRPDQQ

-404 GDVAN
+404 GDVAT

-419 ALQASYDIPLTTD
+419 AVQASYDIPLTTD
-432 YNNKKNRL
+432 YNNKKNPL
-440 SPVRIKPM
+440 SPVHIKPM
-448 LGLAYGSQQQ
+448 LGLAYGSHQQ
-458 DGFSESGA
+458 DGFAESGA

-493 LNKKKT
+493 LNQKKT

-537 VQGQNRGS
+537 VQGQTRGS

-568 NYQAFNNGDQFG
+568 NYQAFINGDQLG

>member
-1 MTIDHLAPPGQW
+1 MAGGFLA
-13 DIVLEPIKYAVN
+13 
-25 IVLQQKM
+25 
-32 KLVMTR
+32 
-38 ETGNP
+38 
-43 SKTLI
+43 
-48 NRLAENLA
+48 
-56 IPFRL
+56 
-61 ILTGGALVTGLCF
+61 TGLCF

-80 ILFTTDV
+80 TTIETITSWDGTNAVSPWGQGGTPNYGQTFTAPSDLGLKSFTLNTRPSFI
-87 GGNSQN
+87 GNQPYTAYLYQWNSNTVQGPAIWSRTGLVLS
-93 GNIFDI
+93 GNTIF
-99 SAKKS
+99 
-104 ITINGFYQNF
+104 
-114 QQTGMHNFEAYYRL
+114 
-128 GTAVGTTSSTP
+128 SSTT
-139 GWILLGTANNF
+139 L
-150 NVATAG
+150 NVNSTKLQAG
-156 IYSLVPFNS
+156 AKYVFFLTTV
-165 SIRLSINA
+165 
-173 GSRIGLWLRN
+173 GSTTTGNPSYRFGRTPA
-183 SDDGLSNIYT
+183 SP
-193 NGTSVGAAYA
+193 VAYA
-203 SDGNLIIY
+203 GGELVLNNTSDFTNAWI
-211 EGYGANNGGGVFSP
+211 GADGSLGDLAFIMIFGSNGLGST
-225 RIWNGGIIYV
+225 
-235 AGLAYSSTLQPYASN
+235 STLQPYASN

-265 LNQAGDCDQRGWVVY
+265 LNEAGECDRRGWVVY
-280 DSIKNQPQ
+280 DSDKNQPQ
-288 AKTKKHQSLC
+288 AKTKKNQSLC

-306 TGTINGTNTLGGY
+306 TGTINGTGSLGGY

-350 LSNFNFQDTSASIG
+350 LSNFNFQDTSANIG
-364 STNNSGA
+364 STINSGA

-404 GDVAN
+404 GDVA
-409 SAYNA
+409 SSTYNA

-419 ALQASYDIPLTTD
+419 ALQASYDIPLSTV
-432 YNNKKNRL
+432 YNGEKNRL
-440 SPVRIKPM
+440 SPIRIKPM

-466 GTLVNVQGQTTNS
+466 GTLVTVQGQTTNS
-479 LLGSVGVSLEAPIA
+479 LLGSVGMSLEAPIA
-493 LNKKKT
+493 LNKEKT
-499 TVLVPKI
+499 TVLIPKI

-525 ASLKDD
+525 ASLQDD